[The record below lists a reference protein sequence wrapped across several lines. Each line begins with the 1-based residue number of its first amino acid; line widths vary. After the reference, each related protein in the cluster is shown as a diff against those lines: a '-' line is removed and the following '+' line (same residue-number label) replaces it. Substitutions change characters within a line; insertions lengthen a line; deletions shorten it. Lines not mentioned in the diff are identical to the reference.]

1 MNVQERV
8 NAANKRKALE
18 ESSRGLG
25 APAKGAALGGGDAPE
40 DAVIPRHVQELAR
53 KELVADKLARSE
65 KRLRRSNE
73 LDSTQAIVKEESED
87 DEDDEVEDDEV
98 ARRNGQYDYI
108 FTLERRVLELGGN
121 LPDRP
126 ESF

>member
-1 MNVQERV
+1 MNVQELV
-8 NAANKRKALE
+8 RKE
-18 ESSRGLG
+18 
-25 APAKGAALGGGDAPE
+25 
-40 DAVIPRHVQELAR
+40 
-53 KELVADKLARSE
+53 ELVADQLARES
-65 KRLRRSNE
+65 LRRSNE

-108 FTLERRVLELGGN
+108 FTLERVVVELGGN

-126 ESF
+126 ESFWK